1 MYLCSR
7 KSFFGGSVSTRA
19 DSVAPSYK
27 IRQMNTKAAQSKSE
41 SKATST
47 AQQPRKPAAK
57 RPRASADDFGSL
69 EDDDDDE
76 KARSCCQGTGQ
87 QDDAMEPHEFSAL
100 VEHAIGQ
107 YMAA

>member
-19 DSVAPSYK
+19 DSVAPRYK
-27 IRQMNTKAAQSKSE
+27 IRQMDTKAAQSKSE

-76 KARSCCQGTGQ
+76 KPGPAVKVQANRTMPWSH
-87 QDDAMEPHEFSAL
+87 MSSLRF
-100 VEHAIGQ
+100 
-107 YMAA
+107 